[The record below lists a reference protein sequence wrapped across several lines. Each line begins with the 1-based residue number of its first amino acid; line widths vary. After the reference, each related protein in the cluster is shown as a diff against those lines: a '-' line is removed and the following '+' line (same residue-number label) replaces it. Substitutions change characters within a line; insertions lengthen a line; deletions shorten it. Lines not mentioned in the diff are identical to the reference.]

1 MNINKY
7 LASISFNFCLSKLLL
22 CSDFHWMS
30 ELDSVQQPLLRTVL
44 DTLVIISYLTTL
56 NFHIVLLHSKF
67 LLYSLNKFIWNMF
80 IYFVRSLVPVFLKW
94 NISLTQ
100 GMIEAWHILQGKM
113 LDTDMIAMF
122 KSHLDRYLNSK
133 NEETQTL
140 CKQVQLV

>member
-1 MNINKY
+1 
-7 LASISFNFCLSKLLL
+7 
-22 CSDFHWMS
+22 
-30 ELDSVQQPLLRTVL
+30 
-44 DTLVIISYLTTL
+44 
-56 NFHIVLLHSKF
+56 
-67 LLYSLNKFIWNMF
+67 MF

-100 GMIEAWHILQGKM
+100 GMIEAWHTLQGEM